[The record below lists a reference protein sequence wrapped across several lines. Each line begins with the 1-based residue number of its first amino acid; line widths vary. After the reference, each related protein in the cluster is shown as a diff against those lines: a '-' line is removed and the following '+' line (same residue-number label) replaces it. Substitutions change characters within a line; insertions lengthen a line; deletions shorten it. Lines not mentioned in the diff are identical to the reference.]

1 MKRVGYIAKM
11 RAMID
16 NGITCDVYTTTT
28 DNTLKDLKTFLN
40 FLYRTFKNHLKYEK
54 TLPTSNQPA
63 RLYAV
68 AKKYKFT
75 CPDII
80 VREYLKF
87 LPITAQTGTYTYNA
101 AQFIAKYLK
110 PLVD

>member
-16 NGITCDVYTTTT
+16 NGITCDIYTTTT
-28 DNTLKDLKTFLN
+28 DNTRKDLKTFRN
-40 FLYRTFKNHLKYEK
+40 FLYRKFKNHLKYEK

-63 RLYAV
+63 RLYGT

-75 CPDII
+75 SPDII
-80 VREYLKF
+80 IRGYLKF
-87 LPITAQTGTYTYNA
+87 WPVIAQTGTYTYIA
-101 AQFIAKYLK
+101 AQVIPKYLK
-110 PLVD
+110 PLFD